1 MDLNA
6 FDFDLDLETD
16 SDLADLTR
24 YRRSTTANAKTSPAA
39 TTSVVGNALAS
50 ARAARSLTNSPGCA
64 PAPTTPAL
72 ARVLRKVR
80 TDAWSAPASVSW
92 ARPSRALRKVA
103 RRAVEGGMNEPA

>member
-16 SDLADLTR
+16 SDLVDLTR
-24 YRRSTTANAKTSPAA
+24 SLRSTPANAKTSPAA
-39 TTSVVGNALAS
+39 ARPVAAASLAP

-64 PAPTTPAL
+64 PAPATPAL

-103 RRAVEGGMNEPA
+103 RRAVDGGMNESA